1 MYRME
6 EHIQRAELCKKEILK
21 YRPFEGEMLDE
32 IQNFYR
38 IATTWASNALEG
50 NTLTIG
56 ETKVLLED
64 GITVGGKPLRD
75 TLEACGHAD
84 AYDYM
89 FTLLH
94 HDGITIED
102 ISMLHQLFYQKID
115 FHNAGQYRKTPVR
128 ISGSEVILPPAS
140 KVPAEMDKLNRWIR
154 ENEHAMHPV
163 AYAAELHR
171 RFVEIH
177 PFKDGN
183 GRTARLMMNVAFI
196 QNGYLPCVISPQL
209 RLEYLQA
216 LEEAHD
222 VPGRKGKPEKF
233 ISFVAEMETETE
245 KDFIRS
251 MGLEM
256 PDFSQMSAKDDVIH
270 SLDANGE
277 LLFGKME
284 PIPKEERTVEEREYD
299 DMER

>member
-115 FHNAGQYRKTPVR
+115 FQNAGQYRKTPVR

-177 PFKDGN
+177 PFKDAHVIIRTKLRKPNKIKGLHNLVLIFLPLKGRWKYTTSGFQSGN
-183 GRTARLMMNVAFI
+183 HTYIVGQRYEI
-196 QNGYLPCVISPQL
+196 
-209 RLEYLQA
+209 
-216 LEEAHD
+216 
-222 VPGRKGKPEKF
+222 
-233 ISFVAEMETETE
+233 
-245 KDFIRS
+245 
-251 MGLEM
+251 
-256 PDFSQMSAKDDVIH
+256 
-270 SLDANGE
+270 
-277 LLFGKME
+277 
-284 PIPKEERTVEEREYD
+284 
-299 DMER
+299 

>member
-1 MYRME
+1 MHSME
-6 EHIQRAELCKKEILK
+6 IHIQRAELCKREISK

-32 IQNFYR
+32 IQSFYR
-38 IATTWASNALEG
+38 ISTTWASNALEG

-64 GITVGGKPLRD
+64 GITVGGKPLKD

-94 HDGITIED
+94 NDGITIED
-102 ISMLHQLFYQKID
+102 VLTLHRLFYQKID
-115 FHNAGQYRKTPVR
+115 VQNAGQYRKIPVR
-128 ISGSEVILPPAS
+128 ITGSEIILPSAS
-140 KVPAEMDKLNRWIR
+140 NIPAEMNRLETWMR
-154 ENEHAMHPV
+154 ENEYTLHPV
-163 AYAAELHR
+163 IYAAELHR

-183 GRTARLMMNVAFI
+183 GRTARLLMNVVFI

-216 LEEAHD
+216 LEGAHD
-222 VPGRKGKPEKF
+222 LPDRKGQPEKF
-233 ISFVAEMETETE
+233 ISFIAEMETETE

-256 PDFSQMSAKDDVIH
+256 PDFNWAYLK
-270 SLDANGE
+270 E
-277 LLFGKME
+277 YME
-284 PIPKEERTVEEREYD
+284 
-299 DMER
+299 